1 MKFTTIR
8 VVRATISPFYSNGT
22 SSPWFLLRF
31 LPMKSLSDTRNAF
44 KTRLLILQRSEGR
57 EEKERGGGRAARR

>member
-44 KTRLLILQRSEGR
+44 KTRLLILQRSEGG
-57 EEKERGGGRAARR
+57 EKEERGDGRAARR